1 MRRSQ
6 REPHFYQ
13 SAAILCAAFVVFAVG
28 GWLSLTTVNAQSPPR
43 IEGQIFNGTASADPA
58 AVKGVDVTL
67 YQVTASG
74 PVTSSVTTDADGRFT
89 FDNVSA
95 EANTFFARTDYGGIK
110 YFSDIVPAPLAA
122 TIPLTMTVYETMTMP
137 TNVQIDRAHFVFDIA
152 PRSLSGLALLELAT
166 PNDRAFFM
174 PLPVPE
180 KVTDVAF
187 NDIREQ
193 NRIVRADD
201 GTILYPVTPGTAQIL
216 YGMTLPTKPPTFD
229 LVLPV
234 PITIGALNLLVQET
248 GDVQIKGSALIPG
261 AQFVAPSGAKYLT
274 ASTGKLSAGT
284 TLTASISNLPGAD
297 NTNTINNIVLTV
309 GGVAALGLLA
319 YPFWRERS
327 RGKAGQEVSER
338 VAQLQAIA
346 ALDDANAA
354 HEIDEADYRI
364 RREALKAELLS
375 EQGKQN

>member
-6 REPHFYQ
+6 REFHFSQ

-28 GWLSLTTVNAQSPPR
+28 GWLSVARVSAQAPQR

-58 AVKGVDVTL
+58 AVKDVDVTL

-74 PVTSSVTTDADGRFT
+74 PVTSSVATDAAGRFV
-89 FDNVSA
+89 FNDVLA
-95 EANTFFARTDYGGIK
+95 EAHTFFARTDYGGIK
-110 YFSDIVPAPLAA
+110 YFSDIVPASLAA
-122 TIPLTMTVYETMTMP
+122 TTPLTMTVYETMTMP
-137 TNVQIDRAHFVFDIA
+137 ANFQIDRAHFVFDIA
-152 PRSLSGLALLELAT
+152 PRSLSGLALLEVTT

-201 GTILYPVTPGTAQIL
+201 GTILYPVTPGTGQIL
-216 YGMTLPTKPPTFD
+216 YGVTLPTKPPTFD
-229 LVLPV
+229 FALPV
-234 PITIGALNLLVQET
+234 PTTIGALNLLVQEM
-248 GDVQIKGSALIPG
+248 GDVQIQGSGLTSG
-261 AQFVAPSGAKYLT
+261 AEFVAPSGARYLT
-274 ASTGKLSAGT
+274 ASTGKLNAGT

-309 GGVAALGLLA
+309 GGLAAMGLLA
-319 YPFWRERS
+319 YPFWRERG
-327 RGKAGQEVSER
+327 RAKAGQDVSER
-338 VAQLQAIA
+338 VAELQAIA
-346 ALDDANAA
+346 ALDDAYAA
-354 HEIDEADYRI
+354 HEIGEEDYRI

-375 EQGKQN
+375 EQVKQT